1 MKEAEDNLNAAFL
14 PIVLCSFHF
23 RAPQRKLISGLAQGN
38 EKGFY
43 PTTYTL
49 CNTFDST
56 DE

>member
-1 MKEAEDNLNAAFL
+1 MKEAEDNLYAAFL